1 MVTCKQDDLDLDCL
15 RDIEPDLH
23 LRQGPFELLAVLVVA
38 LGEGDHPL
46 IVSSLAATLAVLG
59 EPRP

>member
-1 MVTCKQDDLDLDCL
+1 MDCL

-23 LRQGPFELLAVLVVA
+23 LRQGSLELLAVLVVA

-46 IVSSLAATLAVLG
+46 IVSSLPAALAVLG